1 MYIPAAL
8 SHFCVRLFDPSWR
21 VLKLSAHVTD
31 EKRFTGRA
39 HKDFQLLLIHPLIQ
53 REFHFH
59 PFFNLTKILIPGDT
73 KEFRAASHENI
84 ARLATRFFSALLAFR
99 PGRDENFACI
109 KFALRCVWNFYTA
122 ALYFL
127 QPPGLSENK
136 ISPFYSFFWYLS
148 WHRSARHPQS
158 GRVSNRRYWANLQ
171 GSRAQRERTP

>member
-127 QPPGLSENK
+127 QPPG
-136 ISPFYSFFWYLS
+136 
-148 WHRSARHPQS
+148 
-158 GRVSNRRYWANLQ
+158 
-171 GSRAQRERTP
+171 

>member
-1 MYIPAAL
+1 
-8 SHFCVRLFDPSWR
+8 

-31 EKRFTGRA
+31 EKRFAGRA
-39 HKDFQLLLIHPLIQ
+39 HKDSQLLLIHSLIQ

-109 KFALRCVWNFYTA
+109 KFALRCLEFSYSSLVFFTA
-122 ALYFL
+122 AG
-127 QPPGLSENK
+127 PSENK
-136 ISPFYSFFWYLS
+136 ISPFYGFF
-148 WHRSARHPQS
+148 
-158 GRVSNRRYWANLQ
+158 
-171 GSRAQRERTP
+171 